1 MVGVYAFL
9 PLIFQVTF
17 TYPFPTPTVHPTDP
31 FFFLTQ
37 FFFLSFSSCLS
48 LFINMLFP
56 PEGKSWAKDTGRQ
69 FLASVTERN
78 EELWSVS
85 GSKNNTRFWKLSP
98 FHMQTVLGDPGQKV
112 HSVAR
117 PASLMAKHE
126 PMVDCGKGR
135 SRDEAVL
142 KATPRSQQ
150 LSRWQCGSQ
159 KRQLDRVIILRGKE

>member
-1 MVGVYAFL
+1 
-9 PLIFQVTF
+9 
-17 TYPFPTPTVHPTDP
+17 
-31 FFFLTQ
+31 
-37 FFFLSFSSCLS
+37 
-48 LFINMLFP
+48 
-56 PEGKSWAKDTGRQ
+56 
-69 FLASVTERN
+69 
-78 EELWSVS
+78 
-85 GSKNNTRFWKLSP
+85 
-98 FHMQTVLGDPGQKV
+98 MQTVLGDPGQKV

-126 PMVDCGKGR
+126 PVVDCGKGR